1 MNNFR
6 SQFTTKRLEKLSPCL
21 IHVAKM
27 QFNKDWDHAHHSH
40 YYTEMF
46 YIVQGS
52 ANFVIEEELIELQ
65 ENDLVI
71 LSPNIS
77 HLLIRN
83 NESTFKYIAIGVE
96 DILFLKNEAP
106 HVRTDYHVLKK
117 CNPQDIL
124 FYLKKIVQETE
135 EHKMYYEEKCQS
147 LLEILFINILNAF
160 NNTLSLTTLHRNN
173 KECDFIK
180 HYIDN
185 HFKDDITLD
194 SLATQTFVNK
204 FYLSHTFKKY
214 IGISPINYMI
224 ECRIEKA
231 KDLLITT
238 EYSIEQISSFVG
250 FSSQSYFSQIFKKKT
265 LKSPNQYRKA
275 NQLKSKPKNK

>member
-6 SQFTTKRLEKLSPCL
+6 SQLTTKRFTKLNPCL

-27 QFNKDWDHAHHSH
+27 QFYKEWDHNYHSH

-46 YIVQGS
+46 YVTQGS
-52 ANFVIEEELIELQ
+52 ANFLVEEELIELK

-71 LSPNIS
+71 LDPNTS
-77 HLLIRN
+77 HLLIKN
-83 NESTFKYIAIGVE
+83 NDASFKYIALGVE
-96 DILFLKNEAP
+96 DIIFNNEDD
-106 HVRTDYHVLKK
+106 TDNFHKLND

-124 FYLKKIVQETE
+124 FYLKKIVQESENTNI
-135 EHKMYYEEKCQS
+135 YYEEKCQS
-147 LLEILFINILNAF
+147 YLELLFINILNAF
-160 NNTLSLTTLHRNN
+160 HQTLELTILHRNN

-185 HFKDDITLD
+185 HFQENITLED
-194 SLATQTFVNK
+194 LSKQTFVNK
-204 FYLSHTFKKY
+204 FYLSHTFKKN

-238 EYSIEQISSFVG
+238 EYSVDQISAFIG

-265 LKSPNQYRKA
+265 TKSPNQYRKLH
-275 NQLKSKPKNK
+275 QVKSNF

>member
-6 SQFTTKRLEKLSPCL
+6 SQLTTKRFAKLNPCL

-27 QFNKDWDHAHHSH
+27 QFYKDWDHNYHSH

-46 YIVQGS
+46 YITQGS
-52 ANFVIEEELIELQ
+52 ANFLVEEELIELK
-65 ENDLVI
+65 ENELVI
-71 LSPNIS
+71 LDPNTS
-77 HLLIRN
+77 HLLIKN
-83 NESTFKYIAIGVE
+83 NDAPFKYIALGVE
-96 DILFLKNEAP
+96 DIIFNNEDD
-106 HVRTDYHVLKK
+106 TDNYHILSD

-124 FYLKKIVQETE
+124 FYLKKIVHESENTNI
-135 EHKMYYEEKCQS
+135 YYEEKCQS
-147 LLEILFINILNAF
+147 YLELLFINILNAF
-160 NNTLSLTTLHRNN
+160 HQTLELTILHRNN

-185 HFKDDITLD
+185 HFQENITLED
-194 SLATQTFVNK
+194 LSKQTFVNK
-204 FYLSHTFKKY
+204 FYLSHTFKKN

-238 EYSIEQISSFVG
+238 EYSVDQISTFIG

-265 LKSPNQYRKA
+265 TKSPNQYRKLH
-275 NQLKSKPKNK
+275 QVKSNS